1 MLLRESEDRGRTT
14 WDLVTALAA
23 DAVGDDP
30 DGHRREFLMLIEQ
43 ARALAVVATAD
54 R

>member
-1 MLLRESEDRGRTT
+1 MLLRDSENRGRTT

-30 DGHRREFLMLIEQ
+30 DGHRREFLMLIEE
-43 ARALAVVATAD
+43 ARSLSVIAAAD